1 MVSGGDFLVEGIYF
15 YWFSWIG
22 WVVTTFFMNKGKDRI
37 ALSFFILL
45 MIMVSDRTYHINGYS
60 VHASF
65 VLLFFFSLVMMTK
78 IKGLLLFYYLIC
90 SLIISIGYVCFHL
103 FELFDP
109 IWLIIDRKWM
119 LSFVILYLILM
130 LVKDAYHRLAVALIG
145 VSNGELLYSLILTKF
160 FREIEI
166 GNFVFL
172 DALAFIIFFILIWNS
187 FEKIAQSFEAN
198 IHKGK
203 ARRVQR

>member
-1 MVSGGDFLVEGIYF
+1 MVVILLEGIYF

-22 WVVTTFFMNKGKDRI
+22 WVITTFMLKKSKERT

-45 MIMVSDRTYHINGYS
+45 IIIVSNHTYHISEYAI
-60 VHASF
+60 HAPF
-65 VLLFFFSLVMMTK
+65 ALLFFFSIVFMAMT
-78 IKGLLLFYYLIC
+78 KGLLLYYYLIC

-109 IWLIIDRKWM
+109 VWLIFDRKWM
-119 LSFVILYLILM
+119 LSFVMLYLILM
-130 LVKDAYHRLAVALIG
+130 LVKDPYHRLSVAMIG
-145 VSNGELLYSLILTKF
+145 VVNGELLYSMILIKF
-160 FREIEI
+160 FREIQI
-166 GNFVFL
+166 GNFAFL
-172 DALAFIIFFILIWNS
+172 DAFAFIILFVITWNL

>member
-1 MVSGGDFLVEGIYF
+1 MEGIYF

-22 WVVTTFFMNKGKDRI
+22 WVITTFFMKKGKVRTAI
-37 ALSFFILL
+37 SFFMLF
-45 MIMVSDRTYHINGYS
+45 MIFVSDNTYHLTEYS
-60 VHASF
+60 IHAPF
-65 VLLFFFSLVMMTK
+65 ILIFIFSLVFMTK
-78 IKGLLLFYYLIC
+78 TKGLMQLYYLIC

-109 IWLIIDRKWM
+109 VWLIFDRKWM

-130 LVKDAYHRLAVALIG
+130 LVKDPNHRLAVALIG
-145 VSNGELLYSLILTKF
+145 ICNGELLYSMILTKF

-172 DALAFIIFFILIWNS
+172 DALAFNILFILIWNS

>member
-1 MVSGGDFLVEGIYF
+1 MVI
-15 YWFSWIG
+15 
-22 WVVTTFFMNKGKDRI
+22 
-37 ALSFFILL
+37 
-45 MIMVSDRTYHINGYS
+45 VSDHTYHITEYAI
-60 VHASF
+60 HAPF
-65 VLLFFFSLVMMTK
+65 VLLFFFSLVFMAMT
-78 IKGLLLFYYLIC
+78 KGLLLYYYLIC

-109 IWLIIDRKWM
+109 IWLIFDRKWM

-130 LVKDAYHRLAVALIG
+130 LVKDPYHRLAVAMIG
-145 VSNGELLYSLILTKF
+145 VVNGELLYSMILIKF
-160 FREIEI
+160 FREIQI

-172 DALAFIIFFILIWNS
+172 DAFAFIIFFVLIWNLL
-187 FEKIAQSFEAN
+187 EKIAQSFEAN